1 MIPIISIVGKSN
13 SGKTTLIEK
22 LVPELKQRGI
32 KVGTIKHDV
41 HGFELDQEGKDTWRH
56 AQAGV
61 DTVVISSPQ
70 KAACIEKVNVEL
82 TLDELVC
89 QFLTDM
95 DVVLTEGYKKQNK
108 PKIEVYRAELEEEPL
123 CADDETLIAIVS
135 DTETQLEVPH
145 FGAQDV
151 EQLADFIVKRFR
163 GIERKDVVQLF
174 VNGKQIPMSKRFTQG
189 IFHKTISAM
198 VDSLK
203 GTEGAK
209 QIRIF
214 IDEDVEI

>member
-22 LVPELKQRGI
+22 LVPELKQRGF

-70 KAACIEKVNVEL
+70 KAACIKKVDVEL

-89 QFLTDM
+89 QFFSDM
-95 DVVLTEGYKKQNK
+95 DLVLTEGYKRQDK
-108 PKIEVYRAELEEEPL
+108 PKIEIYRAELGEEPL
-123 CADDETLIAIVS
+123 CTDDNTLIAVVS
-135 DTETQLEVPH
+135 DTQTQLDIRH
-145 FGAQDV
+145 FGTQDI
-151 EQLADFIVKRFR
+151 EQLADFIIKRFR
-163 GIERKDVVQLF
+163 SIGRKDAVQLF
-174 VNGKQIPMSKRFTQG
+174 VNGRQIPLSKRFTQG
-189 IFHKTISAM
+189 IFQKTISAM
-198 VDSLK
+198 VESLK
-203 GTEGAK
+203 GTEGSK
-209 QIRIF
+209 QIKIF
-214 IDEDVEI
+214 IDDEKIS

>member
-22 LVPELKQRGI
+22 LVPELKQRGL

-70 KAACIEKVNVEL
+70 KAACIKQVDIEL

-89 QFLTDM
+89 QFLADM
-95 DVVLTEGYKKQNK
+95 DVVLTEGYKRQDK
-108 PKIEVYRAELEEEPL
+108 PKIEIYRAELGEEPL
-123 CADDETLIAIVS
+123 CADDKTLIAVVS
-135 DTETQLEVPH
+135 DTQTQLDVPH
-145 FGAQDV
+145 FGIQDAG
-151 EQLADFIVKRFR
+151 QLADFIIKRFR
-163 GIERKDVVQLF
+163 SIGRKDAVQLF
-174 VNGKQIPMSKRFTQG
+174 VNGRQIPLSKRFTQG
-189 IFHKTISAM
+189 IFKKTISGM

-214 IDEDVEI
+214 IDAQ

>member
-22 LVPELKQRGI
+22 LVPELKSRGL

-70 KAACIEKVNVEL
+70 KAACIKRVDAEL
-82 TLDELVC
+82 TLDGLVC
-89 QFLTDM
+89 QFLSDM
-95 DVVLTEGYKKQNK
+95 DIVLTEGYKRQDK
-108 PKIEVYRAELEEEPL
+108 PKIEIYRAELGEEPL
-123 CADDETLIAIVS
+123 CIDDETLIAVVS
-135 DTETQLEVPH
+135 DTQTQLDAPH
-145 FGAQDV
+145 FGTQDI
-151 EQLADFIVKRFR
+151 ERLADFILKRFR
-163 GIERKDVVQLF
+163 SAGRKDVVQLF
-174 VNGKQIPMSKRFTQG
+174 VNGRQIPMSKRFTQG
-189 IFHKTISAM
+189 IFQKTIRGM
-198 VDSLK
+198 VESLK

-209 QIRIF
+209 QVRIF
-214 IDEDVEI
+214 IDEL

>member
-1 MIPIISIVGKSN
+1 MIPIISIVGISN

-22 LVPELKQRGI
+22 LTPELKQRGL

-70 KAACIEKVNVEL
+70 KVACIKKVDAEL

-89 QFLTDM
+89 QFFPDM
-95 DVVLTEGYKKQNK
+95 DIVLTEGYKRQDK
-108 PKIEVYRAELEEEPL
+108 PKIEVYRVELGEEPL
-123 CADDETLIAIVS
+123 CIDDDTLIAIVS
-135 DTETQLEVPH
+135 DTKTSLDVPH
-145 FGAQDV
+145 FSPQDTKN
-151 EQLADFIVKRFR
+151 LAEFIIKRFSR
-163 GIERKDVVQLF
+163 IRYQKAVQLF
-174 VNGKQIPMSKRFTQG
+174 VNGKQIPLSKRFTQDVVRNTVSG
-189 IFHKTISAM
+189 MIKT
-198 VDSLK
+198 LK
-203 GTEGAK
+203 GAEGAK

-214 IDEDVEI
+214 IEDDEQ

>member
-22 LVPELKQRGI
+22 LVPVLKQRGL

-41 HGFELDQEGKDTWRH
+41 HGFELDKEGKDTWRH

-70 KAACIEKVNVEL
+70 KAACIKKVDIEL

-95 DVVLTEGYKKQNK
+95 DIVLTEGYKRQDK
-108 PKIEVYRAELEEEPL
+108 PKIEIYRAELGEEPL
-123 CADDETLIAIVS
+123 CTDDKTLIAIVS
-135 DTETQLEVPH
+135 DTQTQLNVPH
-145 FGAQDV
+145 FGTQGI
-151 EQLADFIVKRFR
+151 EQLADFIIKRFR
-163 GIERKDVVQLF
+163 SIGSKDAVQLF
-174 VNGKQIPMSKRFTQG
+174 VNGKQILLSKRFTQT
-189 IFHKTISAM
+189 ILHKTISGM

-214 IDEDVEI
+214 IDENA

>member
-22 LVPELKQRGI
+22 LTPELKRRGL

-61 DTVVISSPQ
+61 DIVVISSPQ
-70 KAACIEKVNVEL
+70 KAACIKKVDIEL

-95 DVVLTEGYKKQNK
+95 DVVLTEGYKRQDK
-108 PKIEVYRAELEEEPL
+108 PKIEIYRAELGEEPL
-123 CADDETLIAIVS
+123 CADDKTLIAIVS
-135 DTETQLEVPH
+135 DTQTQLNVPH
-145 FGAQDV
+145 FSTQDI
-151 EQLADFIVKRFR
+151 EQLADFIIKRFR
-163 GIERKDVVQLF
+163 NIGDKDAVQLF
-174 VNGKQIPMSKRFTQG
+174 VNGKQIPLSKRFTQT
-189 IFHKTISAM
+189 ILHKTISGM
-198 VDSLK
+198 IDSLK
-203 GTEGAK
+203 GTESAK

-214 IDEDVEI
+214 IDENA

>member
-1 MIPIISIVGKSN
+1 MIPIILIVGKSN

-22 LVPELKQRGI
+22 LVPELKRRGL

-70 KAACIEKVNVEL
+70 KAACIKKVDVEL
-82 TLDELVC
+82 TLDELIC
-89 QFLTDM
+89 QFFP
-95 DVVLTEGYKKQNK
+95 DVDIVLTEGYKRQNK
-108 PKIEVYRAELEEEPL
+108 PKIEIYRAELGEGPL
-123 CADDETLIAIVS
+123 CTDDKTLISVVS
-135 DTETQLEVPH
+135 DTQTQLNVPH
-145 FGAQDV
+145 FGTQDV
-151 EQLADFIVKRFR
+151 EQLADFIIKRFR
-163 GIERKDVVQLF
+163 SIGSKDAVQLF
-174 VNGKQIPMSKRFTQG
+174 VNGKQIPLSKRFTQG
-189 IFHKTISAM
+189 IFQKTISGM

-209 QIRIF
+209 QIQIF
-214 IDEDVEI
+214 IDENA

>member
-22 LVPELKQRGI
+22 LVPELKQRGLKI
-32 KVGTIKHDV
+32 GTIKHDV

-70 KAACIEKVNVEL
+70 KAACIKKVDVEL

-89 QFLTDM
+89 QFLADM
-95 DVVLTEGYKKQNK
+95 DVVLTEGYKRQDK
-108 PKIEVYRAELEEEPL
+108 PKIEIYRAELGEEPL
-123 CADDETLIAIVS
+123 CADDKTLIAVVS
-135 DTETQLEVPH
+135 DTKTQLDVPH
-145 FGAQDV
+145 FGTQDV
-151 EQLADFIVKRFR
+151 EQLADFIIKRFR
-163 GIERKDVVQLF
+163 SIGRKDAVQLF
-174 VNGKQIPMSKRFTQG
+174 VNGRQIPLSKRFTQG
-189 IFHKTISAM
+189 IFKKTISGM

-214 IDEDVEI
+214 IDAQ